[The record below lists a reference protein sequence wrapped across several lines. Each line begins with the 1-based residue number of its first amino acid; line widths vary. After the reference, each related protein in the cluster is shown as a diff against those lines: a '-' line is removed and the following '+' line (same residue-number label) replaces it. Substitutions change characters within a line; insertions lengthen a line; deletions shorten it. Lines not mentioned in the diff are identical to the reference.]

1 MKPTVDIMNHTSVF
15 LRPLLVRMQLA
26 GLVVLLAFAPAF
38 AAVKIQEVRSDSGV
52 TAWLVED
59 YTVPIIAVRF
69 AFEGGSVQNPAGK
82 EGLASLMSG
91 LFDEGAGDLDSA
103 AYQERLDKS
112 GLSLRFDAQRDV
124 IYGSARMLSRDAAE
138 GFDLL
143 RLAVQE
149 PRFDQAPIDRI
160 RAQLT
165 AKLLGDARDPQTQ
178 ARKEFRRA
186 LYGDHPYA
194 RDDDGTPETLAS
206 ITAED
211 LKAFHKRLFARD
223 NLHVA
228 VVGAISPEDLKGVL
242 DKVFAGLPEKAE
254 LTPVQHVAPKLDQTV
269 RYEYDLAQTGLQLV
283 YPGVARDDPAFFP
296 AYLMNHILG
305 GGTFSSRL
313 FDEVREKRGL
323 VYGVGSGLVSQ
334 KYSDSLVIGT
344 STRPER
350 AAETLSVIRETV
362 AKMADEGPTQD
373 ELDKGK
379 KYLIGSYPINNLDS
393 SEAIASTLVELQ
405 VQDLGIDYID
415 RRQGLINAVPLDAVK
430 AEAKRLLS
438 TEPAVMVVGRRQTD
452 GG

>member
-1 MKPTVDIMNHTSVF
+1 
-15 LRPLLVRMQLA
+15 
-26 GLVVLLAFAPAF
+26 
-38 AAVKIQEVRSDSGV
+38 
-52 TAWLVED
+52 
-59 YTVPIIAVRF
+59 
-69 AFEGGSVQNPAGK
+69 
-82 EGLASLMSG
+82 MSG